1 MPQRHREQRPWE
13 GLDRWVLAYLVTY
26 DLRRS
31 TVGSFSASNLA
42 ETGVLRRSGVIGGYA
57 SVLQSEHRRYNF
69 LVSTAPIHP
78 LAPDNEAKLGTDFE
92 KQVFN
97 AGLLSLEQ
105 VANPLR
111 LNHFATTL
119 RELSRIVLKRLA
131 PDAQTK
137 ACGWYVQA
145 QGQAGITRAQRITY
159 AVHAGVLDG
168 FVRNTLQLD
177 VDKMRRD
184 LLKAV
189 DELSKYTHIEPAV
202 FGITGRR
209 LKPL

>member
-1 MPQRHREQRPWE
+1 
-13 GLDRWVLAYLVTY
+13 
-26 DLRRS
+26 
-31 TVGSFSASNLA
+31 
-42 ETGVLRRSGVIGGYA
+42 
-57 SVLQSEHRRYNF
+57 
-69 LVSTAPIHP
+69 VSTAAIHP
-78 LAPDNEAKLGTDFE
+78 LAPGIAAKLGTDFE
-92 KQVFN
+92 KKVFN
-97 AGLLSLEQ
+97 AGLLLLDQ

-119 RELSRIVLKRLA
+119 RELSRVVLKRLT
-131 PDAQTK
+131 PDARIK

-145 QGQAGITRAQRITY
+145 QGQPEITRAQRITY
-159 AVHAGVLDG
+159 AVQAGLLDD

-202 FGITGRR
+202 FGITGPPLDAIVTEYLEAFLAFLEMIDECRSAVEAAVEDHAPGPARR
-209 LKPL
+209 AAQHDRKRA